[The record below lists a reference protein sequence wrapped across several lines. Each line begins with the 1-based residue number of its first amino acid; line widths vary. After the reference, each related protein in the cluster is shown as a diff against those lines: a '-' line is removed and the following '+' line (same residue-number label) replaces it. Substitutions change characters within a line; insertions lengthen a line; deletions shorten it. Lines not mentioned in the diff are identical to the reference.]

1 MQVLRAVQIS
11 IWRLECVHCS
21 TVLMEY
27 IRMCAGATTEHV
39 CGVCSAA
46 CWVSCVY
53 VDIMSVAMA
62 AVDVSKTT
70 LSLMCILFRAYCHVQ
85 RFPFSSYTS
94 PFTSH
99 LCIFE
104 FQAYLSLPQSTYLA
118 IGLHLIWFMYCIQC
132 TATLLLFGVQSMCIR
147 AYLFFLYIH
156 TYVSIYILYLYC
168 TLHCIKILSPEFEWL
183 CIVKLNLY
191 VISLN
196 PLLFTYLV
204 ITVCLL
210 RLLVLI

>member
-1 MQVLRAVQIS
+1 
-11 IWRLECVHCS
+11 
-21 TVLMEY
+21 
-27 IRMCAGATTEHV
+27 
-39 CGVCSAA
+39 
-46 CWVSCVY
+46 
-53 VDIMSVAMA
+53 MSVAMA

-70 LSLMCILFRAYCHVQ
+70 LSLTCILFRAYCHVQ
-85 RFPFSSYTS
+85 RCPFSSYTS
-94 PFTSH
+94 PFISH

-104 FQAYLSLPQSTYLA
+104 FQAYLSLPPSTYLA

-147 AYLFFLYIH
+147 TYLFFLYIH

-196 PLLFTYLV
+196 LLLFIWWLQYLYCVYWFLSSSSV
-204 ITVCLL
+204 IAFYPFLQICARWLFTHSSQCTVLYSLPISCQRPPWL
-210 RLLVLI
+210 RRLN